1 MADSMNPSLKLGRA
15 GRSGRPRGRSLSFL
29 YVLSIALGL
38 AVWQWIAQHYA
49 GFVLAAPPAVLAR
62 LADMTLTGE
71 LPRAFAGAAQ
81 HMVLGFAISVA
92 VAVPVGL
99 AMGRLRAVHDML
111 DPIVNLIYAV
121 PAVAWAPLI
130 MIWFGLFF
138 EARVALVVLMC
149 TLDMTIVVSEGAR
162 SIDPRLL
169 AVGRSFG
176 AGPWRNARMVLLPAS
191 VPFLFAALRIGA
203 VRAVNAMIT
212 AELFLATVNL
222 GAIMKQASVRFDS
235 AAVLGVL
242 FLLSLLGLLLQEL
255 LLLAEKRMCRWMQ
268 KV

>member
-1 MADSMNPSLKLGRA
+1 MADSPARSPRNARA
-15 GRSGRPRGRSLSFL
+15 APAGAPRGRSLFFL
-29 YVLSIALGL
+29 YALSILLGL
-38 AVWQWIAQHYA
+38 LAWQWIAQHYS
-49 GFVLAAPPAVLAR
+49 GFVLAGPPAVLAR
-62 LADMTLTGE
+62 LADMTASGE
-71 LPRAFAGAAQ
+71 LPRAFAGAAR
-81 HMVLGFAISVA
+81 HMMLGFAISIA
-92 VAVPVGL
+92 VAIPLGL
-99 AMGRLRAVHDML
+99 AMGRLKVLHDML
-111 DPIVNLIYAV
+111 DPVVNLVYAV

-149 TLDMTIVVSEGAR
+149 TIDMLIVVSEGSR
-162 SIDPRLL
+162 SIDRRLL

-176 AGPWRNARMVLLPAS
+176 AGPWRNARLVLLPAS

-212 AELFLATVNL
+212 AELFLAAVNL

-242 FLLSLLGLLLQEL
+242 FLLSLFGLLLQEM
-255 LLLAEKRMCRWMQ
+255 LLLAEKRICRWMQ
-268 KV
+268 RV